1 VIRRILNHGLWRG
14 LLATLLLL
22 AINGAMLLW
31 SEPRHASE
39 AVVRLAGFDAH
50 PEGVIESATEKDTS
64 SIIFKMVE
72 DFANS
77 FTANAVVERACA
89 KLDVPMEMREDIRA
103 RVRTA
108 PIVGSTFVR
117 VTARHKDPE
126 MARRIV
132 AAFLEARA
140 ELHQQRVE
148 KGLAEQKAQNDVI
161 ATSIEQKLRQIT
173 DELSSARQ
181 SVDYAANIT
190 VIEKSLA
197 GIIVERARL
206 QSTIASLEAMSKAG
220 LLGDLKE
227 EPGAEAFFQ
236 ETETLRKWGVI
247 ELRRNLAASRSELAE
262 TLASSGENSPRTI
275 VARARVAALEQEL
288 KSFLSTQIEK
298 EKTSLAALDRS
309 VKELTEKKAAYDAA
323 MQEDRRRELAEGPK
337 RAIKAGLEASLTE
350 TVKAR
355 QLIDLQKTSLVT
367 LFVIEDPPSLPAAAE
382 RPVPT
387 VALLSCPVIG
397 LLIGLLG
404 TGRRKNAA

>member
-1 VIRRILNHGLWRG
+1 MIQRILQHGFWRG
-14 LLATLLLL
+14 LLATLVLL
-22 AINGAMLLW
+22 IVNGAMLLW
-31 SEPRHASE
+31 SGPRHASE

-50 PEGVIESATEKDTS
+50 PEGVVESATEKDTS

-77 FTANAVVERACA
+77 FTANSVVERACA
-89 KLDVPMEMREDIRA
+89 KLDIPAARRA
-103 RVRTA
+103 DLRDRLRAT

-117 VTARHKDPE
+117 ITARHPEPE
-126 MARRIV
+126 MARRIA
-132 AAFLEARA
+132 AAFLDARA
-140 ELHQQRVE
+140 EMHQQQVE
-148 KGLAEQKAQNDVI
+148 KNLAAQKTQNEIV
-161 ATSIEQKLRQIT
+161 ATGIEKQLQQIT
-173 DELSSARQ
+173 DELSAGRQ
-181 SVDYAANIT
+181 SIDYAANIT

-206 QSTIASLEAMSKAG
+206 QGTIASLEAMSKAG

-227 EPGAEAFFQ
+227 DPGAEAFFQ

-262 TLASSGENSPRTI
+262 TLAGSGENSPKTV

-309 VKELTEKKAAYDAA
+309 VKELTEKRVAYDTA
-323 MQEDRRRELAEGPK
+323 MQEDRRRELSEGPK
-337 RAIKAGLEASLTE
+337 RAIKAGLEASLAE
-350 TVKAR
+350 TVKTR
-355 QLIDLQKTSLVT
+355 QLIDLHKTSLVT

-382 RPVPT
+382 RPMPS

-404 TGRRKNAA
+404 SGPRKE

>member
-1 VIRRILNHGLWRG
+1 MIRRILNHGFWRG
-14 LLATLLLL
+14 LLATLVLL

-39 AVVRLAGFDAH
+39 AVVQLSGFDAH
-50 PEGVIESATEKDTS
+50 PEGVVESATEKDTS

-72 DFANS
+72 DFAGS

-89 KLDVPMEMREDIRA
+89 KLGVPAAMSTDIRS

-117 VTARHKDPE
+117 ITARHKDLE

-132 AAFLEARA
+132 TAFLDARA
-140 ELHQQRVE
+140 ELHQERIA
-148 KGLAEQKAQNDVI
+148 KNLAERKAQTDKT
-161 ATSIEQKLRQIT
+161 AADIEKKLQQVA
-173 DELSSARQ
+173 DELSSTAQ

-227 EPGAEAFFQ
+227 EPGAATFFQ
-236 ETETLRKWGVI
+236 EGETMRKWGVI
-247 ELRRNLAASRSELAE
+247 ELRRNLASSRSELAE
-262 TLASSGENSPRTI
+262 TLASSGENSPRTLM
-275 VARARVAALEQEL
+275 ARARVDALEKEL
-288 KSFLSTQIEK
+288 KSFLATQVEK
-298 EKTSLAALDRS
+298 EKSSLAALDRS
-309 VKELTEKKAAYDAA
+309 VKELTEKRAAYDAA
-323 MQEDRRRELAEGPK
+323 MQADRRREMTEGPK
-337 RAIKAGLEASLTE
+337 RAIKAGLEASLAE

-355 QLIDLQKTSLVT
+355 QLIDLRAASSDK
-367 LFVIEDPPSLPAAAE
+367 LFDIEDPPSLPVVAE
-382 RPVPT
+382 RPVPS
-387 VALLSCPVIG
+387 VALLSCPVLG

-404 TGRRKNAA
+404 TGARKDAA

>member
-1 VIRRILNHGLWRG
+1 MILRILQHGFWRG
-14 LLATLLLL
+14 LLATAVLL

-31 SEPRHASE
+31 SVPRHASE

-50 PEGVIESATEKDTS
+50 PEGVVESATEKDTS

-72 DFANS
+72 DFASS
-77 FTANAVVERACA
+77 FTSNAVIERACA
-89 KLDVPMEMREDIRA
+89 RLGIPAEQGADLRDCLRA
-103 RVRTA
+103 SPV
-108 PIVGSTFVR
+108 VGSTFVMI
-117 VTARHKDPE
+117 TARHKDRE
-126 MARRIV
+126 MARRIA
-132 AAFLEARA
+132 AAFLDARA
-140 ELHQQRVE
+140 EMHQQMVE
-148 KGLAEQKAQNDVI
+148 KNLAAQKAQNDII
-161 ATSIEQKLRQIT
+161 AAGIEKQLQQIT
-173 DELSSARQ
+173 GELGSSRQ
-181 SVDYAANIT
+181 SVDYSANIT

-220 LLGDLKE
+220 LLGAIKE
-227 EPGAEAFFQ
+227 EPGAGAYFQ
-236 ETETLRKWGVI
+236 EAETLRKWGVV

-262 TLASSGENSPRTI
+262 TLAGSGENSSKAA
-275 VARARVAALEQEL
+275 VARARVAALELEL

-309 VKELTEKKAAYDAA
+309 MRELAEKKKFYDTA
-323 MQEDRRRELAEGPK
+323 MQEDRRRELVEGPK

-355 QLIDLQKTSLVT
+355 QLIDLQKTSLAA
-367 LFVIEDPPSLPAAAE
+367 LFVVQDPPSLPSTAE
-382 RPVPT
+382 RPVPS

-404 TGRRKNAA
+404 SGSKKNDA